1 MFYILVRVQII
12 HSLIVH
18 MICVQLLK
26 DKNIKEEWQKVKERH
41 IIAAL
46 EADPVDL
53 ETLRREAV
61 CRGGLLTTDLRR
73 KVWPKLVGV
82 NRFRIKKYTGM
93 L

>member
-1 MFYILVRVQII
+1 
-12 HSLIVH
+12 